1 MMHSIRS
8 DVEPVD
14 PSVVPIVVSI
24 LDRSLHFEV
33 AIASLLVYD
42 TIIAMDKEVR
52 YFWNSP
58 GSFVSLVYFSNR
70 YIGVFSALV
79 NIPFFTLHVN
89 ENFTDLISI
98 LLIDYILLM
107 RVLALYEKKRTVV
120 VCLRILFV
128 LEGASM
134 AGILLYTNI
143 YEGVSVG
150 GLAIDATACGVNRT
164 IPQLWSPLF
173 WSAPLVY
180 GSILMILAIYK
191 ASKFWR
197 LSAGFSNFS
206 VVKILIEDQAVY
218 FFVVLLCSVANIVAD
233 SPHVVL
239 LNYAVIIVL
248 NILSSTSLLCILGS
262 RLLVHLKEA
271 GERGF
276 NEGTSYRTAVAM
288 SDIAFS

>member
-79 NIPFFTLHVN
+79 NIPY
-89 ENFTDLISI
+89 LISI